1 MRQPAARANWQ
12 ADGGSRL
19 RYTRSMSTETRDL
32 IVEAAFRLAAE
43 RPWSEV
49 TLGAI
54 AESAGVSLAEL
65 ARHVSGKPDI
75 LDAFARRLDSRL
87 LDSLAGD
94 QVEGD
99 AHDRIFDIML
109 RRFELLTP
117 HKAAIASIA
126 RSPAD
131 GPVEWL
137 ALLASSLVTQGWM
150 LAAADIKLS
159 GFRGD
164 VARLGLAKIAA
175 DTLMVWLKDDDTG
188 LARTMAALDRKLR
201 DGEALMKRLETP
213 VALCSG
219 FARVFRSF
227 REERTAKTRAH
238 DTAD

>member
-12 ADGGSRL
+12 ADGASRL
-19 RYTRSMSTETRDL
+19 RYTRFMSTETRDL
-32 IVEAAFRLAAE
+32 IVDAAFRLVAE
-43 RPWSEV
+43 RPWPEI

-54 AESAGVSLAEL
+54 AEAAGVSLAEL

-75 LDAFARRLDSRL
+75 LGAFARRLDSQL
-87 LDSLAGD
+87 LDSLAGEP
-94 QVEGD
+94 VEGD
-99 AHDRIFDIML
+99 AHDRLFDIML
-109 RRFELLTP
+109 RRLELLAP
-117 HKAAIASIA
+117 HKAAIANIVKA
-126 RSPAD
+126 PAD

-150 LAAADIKLS
+150 LAAADIRLS

-164 VARLGLAKIAA
+164 AARLGLAKIAA
-175 DTLMVWLKDDDTG
+175 DTMMIWLKDDDKG

-213 VALCSG
+213 IALCSG

-227 REERTAKTRAH
+227 REERTTKTQAH